1 MNKAFGRR
9 TAAAL
14 TWVALSI
21 LLIIFSGA
29 SARAQGGGDAPQ
41 PNEEERRPNVRNRA
55 RRDPL
60 RALNLT
66 VDQLQQI
73 RAIREE
79 SKDEWRAIR
88 ERLAQAYSALDDAI
102 YSDNVNE
109 ALIAERARE
118 VGVAQ
123 AAVARMRSLTEL
135 KIRRVLTPEQLD
147 TLRTMRRE
155 ARDAERNGEREK
167 RLGQRGPRRERFGQR
182 DDGSLQRGRQ
192 P

>member
-1 MNKAFGRR
+1 MNKAFGKQ
-9 TAAAL
+9 TAATL
-14 TWVALSI
+14 TWVALSL

-29 SARAQGGGDAPQ
+29 SARAQGGDAPQ
-41 PNEEERRPNVRNRA
+41 PNEEERRANVRNRG

-88 ERLAQAYSALDDAI
+88 ERLAQAHSALDDAI
-102 YSDNVNE
+102 YADNINE

-135 KIRRVLTPEQLD
+135 KIRRVLTPEQLN
-147 TLRTMRRE
+147 TLRIMRRE
-155 ARDAERNGEREK
+155 ARAAERDGERGN
-167 RLGQRGPRRERFGQR
+167 RLGQRPSRRDRLGQR
-182 DDGSLQRGRQ
+182 EDGSLQRGRQ